1 MTEADLIRPIPI
13 WLLRVA
19 WLILPL
25 VAGPAAADALH
36 GWANTPRIVAEILL
50 WLSWGIGLLA
60 VFAPRPPTLTALRT
74 IAPAFLVLAVV
85 VAIDG
90 EPSTLAVI
98 GATVTTAIVAVL
110 AAGDDIAL
118 AAANSIAYGDELR
131 VPLRIPPALFLGPLP
146 LARVAIV
153 ASAVAPAL
161 LLADD
166 NLTLGV
172 LALVIGV
179 ALLLVLGRALY
190 GLSRRWAVLVPAGF
204 VIVDPMTLA
213 DPVLFIREHIASLRA
228 TDVEPPPGEVVDLRL
243 GASRGS
249 VSIEF
254 DEDAE
259 ITRAARGRRP
269 AETVRTREI
278 RIATVRRA
286 GLLTAAATR
295 RLRVR

>member
-1 MTEADLIRPIPI
+1 LIRPIPI

-19 WLILPL
+19 WLVLPL

-98 GATVTTAIVAVL
+98 GATVATAIVAVL

-153 ASAVAPAL
+153 ASVVAPAL

-190 GLSRRWAVLVPAGF
+190 GLSRRWAVLVPAGLLLHDQHAL
-204 VIVDPMTLA
+204 VEA
-213 DPVLFIREHIASLRA
+213 VLFPRA
-228 TDVEPPPGEVVDLRL
+228 TIRRL
-243 GASRGS
+243 GPARADASDAALDLTQRAFGL
-249 VSIEF
+249 VVALEL
-254 DEDAE
+254 DEPAVVAPRRPGRTLQVESADHLLFTP
-259 ITRAARGRRP
+259 TRPGALLAAAAAR
-269 AETVRTREI
+269 
-278 RIATVRRA
+278 RIPV
-286 GLLTAAATR
+286 G
-295 RLRVR
+295 